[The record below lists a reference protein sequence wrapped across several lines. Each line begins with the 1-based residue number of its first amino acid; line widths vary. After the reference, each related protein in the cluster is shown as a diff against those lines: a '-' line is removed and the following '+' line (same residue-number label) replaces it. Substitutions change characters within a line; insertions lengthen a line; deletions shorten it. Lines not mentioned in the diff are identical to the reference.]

1 MIMQTVGVHDTI
13 RMETGGQ
20 GLSVE
25 TNLPYVPNGE
35 GNLAFRAAIEACE
48 EAILSSLHASETLI
62 GKDGH
67 VRYSLKDTLA
77 QMKKSNEN
85 T

>member
-1 MIMQTVGVHDTI
+1 MSHFSSAAIQTI
-13 RMETGGQ
+13 RVLNE
-20 GLSVE
+20 
-25 TNLPYVPNGE
+25 NYID
-35 GNLAFRAAIEACE
+35 LAFRAAIEACE